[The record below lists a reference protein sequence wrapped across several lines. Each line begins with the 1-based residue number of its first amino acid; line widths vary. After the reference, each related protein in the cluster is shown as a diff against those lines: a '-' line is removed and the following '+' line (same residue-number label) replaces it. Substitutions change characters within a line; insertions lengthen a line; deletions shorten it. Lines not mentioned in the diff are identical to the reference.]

1 MLAGLMS
8 IRNRLLL
15 ALRTLK
21 GSNWEHFERLCSAFL
36 AVEFPLFRTT
46 GSPGGDRGRDAELFN
61 YSGSPS
67 VLFQFS
73 VQRDW
78 KQKIADT
85 LKRVTTEF
93 PEATHIVFMS
103 CQEIGAQGDDARGK
117 AIALGLSIDIR
128 DQSWFTE
135 RVNLDDSR
143 RAAAEELARVIV
155 DPLLHNSGVLSNAPG
170 LTGQEAKT
178 ALVYLEMQA
187 RDEVVGKG
195 LTKSCFEAL
204 VKCSLRGTS
213 AQNRKSRKQVQGD
226 ILSLLPQHSAVQL
239 NPLIDVALKRLTKG
253 AIKHWT
259 KTDDFHLSFEELEG
273 TKDRVVSLA
282 LLNQAFTDDV
292 VDILRSDSNIKE
304 TNFDI
309 IAETVRHIIE
319 VYFFRLGEEFALCL
333 VGKQAIPL
341 HEELLRDITIEN
353 APTGRPYA
361 GLTWNSLLE
370 RLVIEILRTPS
381 EATTELL
388 RLLSTSYT
396 LFAFLSE
403 VPDVQKAT
411 KKLFEHGTIWLDT
424 SAVLP
429 LFAEQAFP
437 EDMRPF
443 TDLMVQLGRAGT
455 KLAVS
460 EGVIEEIESH
470 LNLCV
475 TYLRTRDWQGRV
487 PYVYARFRIAGKS
500 AASFPSWVDNI
511 FMGKHRPMD
520 DLAEFLRELAKI
532 EVEKPPYLDNIDDD
546 VVNAIREYWKSVQ
559 DKRRRGDDR
568 FNINANRL
576 AEHDSENYLSALAQR
591 RGQPGGSAL
600 GYSSWLLTLDSAAW
614 SLLSAMDDEIRRK
627 VVHAPVI
634 SLDFLLKYLA
644 FGPRRDRID
653 TSGNGSARI
662 FTASIYES
670 IPVDLINVADIV
682 RARNAGVPER
692 LIQRRIRDELDK
704 QKMAAGAA
712 QQAGLEGAESAF
724 KASF

>member
-1 MLAGLMS
+1 MLIS
-8 IRNRLLL
+8 RDRLRL
-15 ALRTLK
+15 ALRGLQ

-36 AVEFPLFRTT
+36 AVEFPLLRTT
-46 GSPGGDRGRDAELFN
+46 ASPGGDRGRDAELFSC
-61 YSGSPS
+61 SGSPS
-67 VLFQFS
+67 VVFQFS

-85 LKRVTTEF
+85 LERVSVEF
-93 PEATHIVFMS
+93 PTATHIVFMS
-103 CQEIGAQGDDARGK
+103 NQEIGAEGDDTRGK
-117 AIALGLSIDIR
+117 AFARGLSIDIR
-128 DQSWFTE
+128 DQSWFIE

-143 RAAAEELARVIV
+143 RAAAEELARIVV

-187 RDEVVGKG
+187 RDEVALKG
-195 LTKSCFEAL
+195 LTKACFEAL

-213 AQNRKSRKQVQGD
+213 AQNRKSREQVRTD
-226 ILSLLPQHSAVQL
+226 ILSLLPQHSANQL
-239 NPLIDVALKRLTKG
+239 NPLIDAALKRLTKG

-259 KTDDFHLSFEELEG
+259 KTDDFHLSFEEVES

-282 LLNQAFTDDV
+282 LLNQAFTDDIF
-292 VDILRSDSNIKE
+292 DILRSDSNIKE
-304 TNFDI
+304 SNYDLITE
-309 IAETVRHIIE
+309 AVRQIIE

-333 VGKQAIPL
+333 VGKQDIPL
-341 HEELLRDITIEN
+341 HEGLLRDIIIEK

-361 GLTWNSLLE
+361 GSTWILLLDH
-370 RLVIEILRTPS
+370 LVIEILRTPS

-475 TYLRTRDWQGRV
+475 TYIRTRDWQGRV
-487 PYVYARFRIAGKS
+487 PYVYARFRIAGKA
-500 AASFPSWVDNI
+500 AASFSYWIDN
-511 FMGKHRPMD
+511 FMGEHRPID
-520 DLAEFLRELAKI
+520 DLADFLRSLAQI
-532 EVEKPPYLDNIDDD
+532 EIEKPPSLDDIDDD
-546 VVNAIREYWKSVQ
+546 VVNAVREYWKHVQ
-559 DKRRRGDDR
+559 DKRRRSDDGL
-568 FNINANRL
+568 NINANRL
-576 AEHDSENYLSALAQR
+576 AEHDSENYLAALAQR
-591 RGQPGGSAL
+591 SLRPGGSAL

-614 SLLSAMDDEIRRK
+614 SLLRTMNDEIRRK
-627 VVHAPVI
+627 IKHAPVI
-634 SLDFLLKYLA
+634 SLDFLMKYLA
-644 FGPRRDRID
+644 LGPRRDRID
-653 TSGNGSARI
+653 TSGRGSARI
-662 FTASIYES
+662 FAASVYES
-670 IPVDLINVADIV
+670 IPADLINVADAV
-682 RARNAGVPER
+682 RARNVGVPER

-712 QQAGLEGAESAF
+712 QQAGLEGADSAF
-724 KASF
+724 RANF